1 MSPFAFSS
9 KVECPLLPFAFFCL
23 SANQISACK
32 LNLPKNRHFMPVP
45 LCLTEEPTFHACPFV
60 PPPLNIARA
69 ARITSY
75 AIPAAAVER
84 VYRQLRSQDAGK

>member
-1 MSPFAFSS
+1 MSPFAF
-9 KVECPLLPFAFFCL
+9 CLFLPFCKSNL
-23 SANQISACK
+23 SMQAKS
-32 LNLPKNRHFMPVP
+32 
-45 LCLTEEPTFHACPFV
+45 TEEPTFHACPFV